1 MRSEHGVPAPRA
13 AAATGRAGR
22 PAGPA
27 LDQEEKLL
35 TEAGATAGIAYLR
48 GPPRGWKSAPIRT
61 GKLMIRRLSCR
72 LTRGGRRR
80 GPPGGSPVPIGSE
93 LSLSG
98 SLLAMLRAP
107 AELKPPSLEVIRK
120 TARLLVIDD
129 QTFTP
134 QRLFT
139 RDGYHVERWSKVENV
154 SQLTDDHFDLI
165 LLDLHGVGLS
175 ESPERQGLGILQHV
189 KQTNPTQLVI
199 AYSAQPWNITNR
211 DYFALA
217 DAVFEKGDD
226 YLAYKKKVD
235 DLLLRRYSVGYFI
248 AKMNQ
253 ELGDVAASSPKAV
266 AKALAA
272 IRRGSTSQLRSYLEK
287 SIQDKGTIDRVIAI
301 IGIAIKIIRMASA
314 N

>member
-1 MRSEHGVPAPRA
+1 
-13 AAATGRAGR
+13 
-22 PAGPA
+22 
-27 LDQEEKLL
+27 
-35 TEAGATAGIAYLR
+35 
-48 GPPRGWKSAPIRT
+48 
-61 GKLMIRRLSCR
+61 
-72 LTRGGRRR
+72 
-80 GPPGGSPVPIGSE
+80 
-93 LSLSG
+93 
-98 SLLAMLRAP
+98 MLRAP